1 MTLKKQAFSAIRW
14 TSFSLFTRAFL
25 QFAQIAILARILT
38 PADFGLAAIVTSIMA
53 FLQIFADAGI
63 SNAIIHHQKISN
75 TQQSSLYWLNV
86 CATSVLAIA
95 LMLFSGLLA
104 TWYEQPNLDNLITLA
119 ALAMIASSIGLQLR
133 LKAQKSLNFSPLAKV
148 DISAA
153 FAGFICAITS
163 AFFGFGVYSL
173 LISALITSILSSLLS
188 WIYLSDGW
196 RPLIRLKMSEIRE
209 FLQFG
214 GYMMANN
221 LANSLNSQID
231 VLLGG
236 KMMSAQAIGQYSI
249 AKSLNLNIAM
259 IVNPIVTQ
267 VGLPIMAQAQNDP
280 ALLKRIYLQTML
292 MTASINF
299 PIYIFLIFFAPEVVA
314 LYLGESW
321 TSTIPLMQIFAAWA
335 LLRSTGN
342 PVGSLLMAKGRADLS
357 FKWNLT
363 WLFITPLAIW
373 LGSHYGATGMATSMV
388 LLGLIGYW
396 PNWFFLVKQLSG
408 ISFTEYSCHLLK
420 PLLISLFA
428 VIVSYWSVILLTTPV
443 IRVAFSFLISSAIY
457 LVLSFYLNQQWF
469 RTMMEFLKGK

>member
-1 MTLKKQAFSAIRW
+1 
-14 TSFSLFTRAFL
+14 
-25 QFAQIAILARILT
+25 
-38 PADFGLAAIVTSIMA
+38 
-53 FLQIFADAGI
+53 
-63 SNAIIHHQKISN
+63 
-75 TQQSSLYWLNV
+75 
-86 CATSVLAIA
+86 
-95 LMLFSGLLA
+95 
-104 TWYEQPNLDNLITLA
+104 
-119 ALAMIASSIGLQLR
+119 
-133 LKAQKSLNFSPLAKV
+133 
-148 DISAA
+148 
-153 FAGFICAITS
+153 
-163 AFFGFGVYSL
+163 
-173 LISALITSILSSLLS
+173 
-188 WIYLSDGW
+188 
-196 RPLIRLKMSEIRE
+196 
-209 FLQFG
+209 
-214 GYMMANN
+214 
-221 LANSLNSQID
+221 
-231 VLLGG
+231 
-236 KMMSAQAIGQYSI
+236 
-249 AKSLNLNIAM
+249 
-259 IVNPIVTQ
+259 